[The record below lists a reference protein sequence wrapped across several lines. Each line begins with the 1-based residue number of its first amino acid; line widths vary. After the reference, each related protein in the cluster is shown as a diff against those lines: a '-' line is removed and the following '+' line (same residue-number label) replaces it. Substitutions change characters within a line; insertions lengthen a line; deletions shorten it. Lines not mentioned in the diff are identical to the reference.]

1 LNGQPFFGH
10 LVNEA
15 NQDRKRLL
23 EMLVEK
29 SYRPGEVI
37 LASGKKSDF
46 YIDCRQTSLSAEGHL
61 LVGRTIYAIIRAE
74 FPDVVAVGGPTLGA
88 DPMLS
93 AVSLTSMLEDHPLQ
107 AFIVRKQAKGHGTG
121 AWIEGMANLQA
132 GDKVVVLEDVI
143 TSGGSAL
150 KAVQRVEEAE
160 LEVMGVIV
168 LVDRLEGGREAI
180 EAAGYRLVALFD
192 RGDFPVSPKKE

>member
-1 LNGQPFFGH
+1 MNGQPFFGH